1 MTSLSL
7 EDLQLARALQMS
19 LGSSTTCP
27 SPAQDMTSQED
38 DLLLQQALLTSLG
51 LESDTTV
58 HHRPAS
64 PSLNETMLTQ
74 EDDSQAHL
82 FEEIEAVKRQASSS
96 AKKRRK
102 SAKKLAKRNKKMN
115 TSTFTISASIDN
127 MNEDELRSELRRLCV
142 PFPWPV
148 DKNGLSTLLFSIVNG
163 RIQNKPNSPI
173 RPRSNS
179 KSERKNKKRRANR
192 KKGAGRGQQPLPVPP
207 PAAAPSTKTS
217 MDETS
222 SEELI
227 MKQVMALSLKES
239 RCDSSGASGAG
250 TSSDVT
256 RHLHYKLAMDEQQA
270 LERAM
275 QFEKEDYER
284 QQTFAFLAPKVRIEA
299 EQQWSTYMQA
309 FETTGARKPTTDF
322 VVSLAKDIVARQR
335 REAQLQEEENLAAQK
350 LAEEKLLQKRNNETR
365 AERAARFAQAFEARQ
380 NKTR

>member
-7 EDLQLARALQMS
+7 DEDLQLARALQMS
-19 LGSSTTCP
+19 LALGSSTTCP
-27 SPAQDMTSQED
+27 SPAHVTSQED

-58 HHRPAS
+58 PTTTTTTTTTTGRPAS

-82 FEEIEAVKRQASSS
+82 FEEIETVKRQASSS

-115 TSTFTISASIDN
+115 TSTFAISASIDN

-163 RIQNKPNSPI
+163 RIQNKPKSPI

-192 KKGAGRGQQPLPVPP
+192 KGAGRGQQPLPVSPP
-207 PAAAPSTKTS
+207 VAAPSTKTS
-217 MDETS
+217 MDEMS

-227 MKQVMALSLKES
+227 MKQVMAQSLKES
-239 RCDSSGASGAG
+239 GGASGASGASGAG

-256 RHLHYKLAMDEQQA
+256 RHLHYKLAMDEQKA

-284 QQTFAFLAPKVRIEA
+284 QQTFAFLP
-299 EQQWSTYMQA
+299 
-309 FETTGARKPTTDF
+309 
-322 VVSLAKDIVARQR
+322 L
-335 REAQLQEEENLAAQK
+335 NL
-350 LAEEKLLQKRNNETR
+350 LIYY
-365 AERAARFAQAFEARQ
+365 FHSI
-380 NKTR
+380 

>member
-1 MTSLSL
+1 
-7 EDLQLARALQMS
+7 
-19 LGSSTTCP
+19 
-27 SPAQDMTSQED
+27 
-38 DLLLQQALLTSLG
+38 
-51 LESDTTV
+51 
-58 HHRPAS
+58 
-64 PSLNETMLTQ
+64 
-74 EDDSQAHL
+74 
-82 FEEIEAVKRQASSS
+82 
-96 AKKRRK
+96 
-102 SAKKLAKRNKKMN
+102 MN
-115 TSTFTISASIDN
+115 TSTFAISASIDN

-163 RIQNKPNSPI
+163 RIQNKPKSPI

-192 KKGAGRGQQPLPVPP
+192 KGAGRGQQPLPVSPP
-207 PAAAPSTKTS
+207 VAAPSTKTS
-217 MDETS
+217 MDEMS

-227 MKQVMALSLKES
+227 MKQVMAQSLKES
-239 RCDSSGASGAG
+239 GGASGAG

-256 RHLHYKLAMDEQQA
+256 RHLHYKLAMDEQKA

-284 QQTFAFLAPKVRIEA
+284 QQTFAFLAPEVRIEA

-335 REAQLQEEENLAAQK
+335 REAQLQEEENLAAQN
-350 LAEEKLLQKRNNETR
+350 LEEEKILQKRNNETR
-365 AERAARFAQAFEARQ
+365 EERAERFAQAFEARQ